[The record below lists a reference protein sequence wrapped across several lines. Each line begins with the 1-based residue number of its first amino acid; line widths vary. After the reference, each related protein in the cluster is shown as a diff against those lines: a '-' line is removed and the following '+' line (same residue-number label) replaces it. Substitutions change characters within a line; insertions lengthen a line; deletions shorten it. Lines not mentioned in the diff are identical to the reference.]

1 MSNQSRNLL
10 LFLGGVATGAT
21 LGLLFAPDSG
31 SNTRNRL
38 RAQLNGYIDQLNELL
53 RKEKAVQD
61 ELQQNF
67 RDLNAEDYQ
76 RAEELLGE
84 VEGLLDEI
92 RSKSA

>member
-1 MSNQSRNLL
+1 MNRNTRTILM
-10 LFLGGVATGAT
+10 FLGGVATGAT

-31 SNTRNRL
+31 RNTRDRL
-38 RAQLNGYIDQLNELL
+38 RAQLNQYIDQLSELL

-61 ELQQNF
+61 QLGNQYS
-67 RDLNAEDYQ
+67 DLNAEDYK

-92 RSKSA
+92 KSKSS